1 MINNEYGRLKAVAL
15 HKPCMEELTMLPPE
29 KAMYATAALA
39 PDYYK
44 VTQEFNEYVILLKS
58 LGIEVYI
65 DEGRSETACPNNIFM
80 RDIAAVIGNT
90 LVIGTPAYDIR
101 KPEVYN
107 FKRFIMESG
116 LHAKFDDILE
126 LNGTS
131 TFEGAD
137 LFVVDNREIVIS
149 VGNRTNIEAHDRIKQ
164 YFSRKGW
171 KVNLVQ
177 AAPEGIPQHILGA
190 KHIIDSDTLISRS
203 DLNDAEVHSDFTN
216 IIPVP
221 EHSEAVTGY
230 SCNVVT
236 VGPKEIIMP
245 AGNPETRKLYESHG
259 IKVHE
264 TTTHEI
270 GIMAGSLACMTLPLK
285 RETNV

>member
-1 MINNEYGRLKAVAL
+1 MVHNEYGRLKAVAL

-29 KAMYATAALA
+29 KAMYATLAIA

-44 VTQEFNEYVILLKS
+44 VTQEFNEYVILLES
-58 LGIEVYI
+58 LGIEVFI
-65 DEGRSETACPNNIFM
+65 DEGRPETACPNNIFM
-80 RDIAAVIGNT
+80 RDIATVIGNT
-90 LVIGTPAYDIR
+90 LVVGTPAYDIR
-101 KPEVYN
+101 KPEVAN
-107 FKRFIMESG
+107 FKRFIMKSD
-116 LHAKFDDILE
+116 LFSKFDDIIE

-137 LFVVDNREIVIS
+137 LFVIDNKEIVIS

-164 YFSRKGW
+164 HFSRKGW
-171 KVNLVQ
+171 KVNLVE

-190 KHIIDSDTLISRS
+190 KHIVDFDTIISRS
-203 DLNDAEVHSDFTN
+203 DLNDTSVHPTFTN
-216 IIPVP
+216 VV
-221 EHSEAVTGY
+221 EVRENSEAVTGY

-245 AGNPETRKLYESHG
+245 AGNPKTKKLYESHG

-264 TTTHEI
+264 TTTNEI
-270 GIMAGSLACMTLPLK
+270 GIMAGSLACMTLPLT
-285 RETNV
+285 RDRDV

>member
-1 MINNEYGRLKAVAL
+1 MINNEYGRLRAVAL

-29 KAMYATAALA
+29 KAMYATAAYV

-65 DEGRSETACPNNIFM
+65 DEGRTETACPNNIFM
-80 RDIAAVIGNT
+80 RDIAAVIGDT
-90 LVIGTPAYDIR
+90 LVIGQPAYNIR
-101 KPEVYN
+101 KPEVAN

-116 LHAKFDDILE
+116 LATKFNNILE
-126 LNGTS
+126 LNGNS

-137 LFVVDNREIVIS
+137 LFVLSDDTIVLS

-171 KVNLVQ
+171 NVIMVP

-203 DLNDAEVHSDFTN
+203 DLNSTEVHSDFTN
-216 IIPVP
+216 VIHLP
-221 EHSEAVTGY
+221 ENSETITGY
-230 SCNVVT
+230 SCNIVT

-245 AGNPETRKLYESHG
+245 AGNPETKALYESHG
-259 IKVHE
+259 ITVHE

-270 GIMAGSLACMTLPLK
+270 GVMAGSLACMTLPLK
-285 RETNV
+285 RDTDV